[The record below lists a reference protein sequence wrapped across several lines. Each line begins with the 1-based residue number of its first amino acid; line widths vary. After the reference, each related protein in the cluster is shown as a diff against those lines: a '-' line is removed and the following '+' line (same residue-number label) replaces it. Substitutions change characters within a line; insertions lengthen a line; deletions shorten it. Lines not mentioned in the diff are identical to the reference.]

1 MKEFTDLLDLTDTLL
16 GPNGCPWDQEQT
28 FESLRK
34 SVVEEVYELVEAVDE
49 GCRHKILEEL
59 GDLAFNFIFFC
70 KLGEKEGAFSTED
83 VLKAIYEK
91 LVRRHPHV
99 FGEAKISTTTELIEQ
114 WERIKSQEKGNRKRK
129 SLLDGIPKDLPSL
142 AKAQKML
149 KKFDKVGEE
158 PSLITED
165 PELAFGSKLFEFIRE
180 AQAEG
185 IDAEAAFRHFLQKK
199 EHAFRKNEDKLS
211 TKTPSPS

>member
-49 GCRHKILEEL
+49 GCRQKILEEL

-114 WERIKSQEKGNRKRK
+114 WERIKSQEKGNRKIAH
-129 SLLDGIPKDLPSL
+129 GIS
-142 AKAQKML
+142 
-149 KKFDKVGEE
+149 KF
-158 PSLITED
+158 
-165 PELAFGSKLFEFIRE
+165 
-180 AQAEG
+180 
-185 IDAEAAFRHFLQKK
+185 FRFL
-199 EHAFRKNEDKLS
+199 
-211 TKTPSPS
+211 